1 MPTWYAM
8 KAVRF
13 YGAGK
18 PLKLEDAEIPKI
30 SDEEVLVRVKAAGIC
45 HTDLHFLDGTLAPW
59 KGSLPLTLGHEV
71 AGEIE
76 SVGKKVRRFRKGER
90 VVVNN
95 GVSCGKCKYCKV
107 GRENLCVE
115 LDQLGFTLDGGYAE
129 YMKAPERTLVRL
141 PEEVTYEDGALLPCG
156 VASSYHA
163 LMDIARL
170 RKGETLLINGTGGLG
185 SGAIQIAKTAGAKVI
200 AVDVI
205 DEKLGMAKRLGA
217 DEMVN
222 SRSEDLGGAVKR
234 ITGGQGVD
242 VALELVGT
250 SAAMRNALGALGKT
264 GRYVIVGYTKEM
276 LEASPLNLVI
286 LEAEIRGVV
295 AYTMKDLQAVV
306 RLVQKGKLK
315 PVVARKFSLGEVS
328 SALELLR
335 QGSIAGRSIA
345 VP

>member
-1 MPTWYAM
+1 M

-18 PLKLEDAEIPKI
+18 PLKLEDVEIPKI

-59 KGSLPLTLGHEV
+59 KGSLPMTLGHEV

-76 SVGKKVRRFRKGER
+76 SVGKKVKGFRKEER

-95 GVSCGKCKYCKV
+95 GVSCGKCKYCKM

-129 YMKAPERTLVRL
+129 YMKAPQRTLVRL
-141 PEEVTYEDGALLPCG
+141 PKEVTYEEGALLPCG

-200 AVDVI
+200 AVDVV
-205 DEKLGMAKRLGA
+205 DEKLAMAKRLGA
-217 DEMVN
+217 DEVVN
-222 SRSEDLGGAVKR
+222 SKSEDLGGAVKR

-250 SAAMRNALGALGKT
+250 STAMRNALGALGKT

-276 LEASPLNLVI
+276 LEANPLILVI

-306 RLVQKGKLK
+306 RLAQTGKLK

-328 SALELLR
+328 SALELLK
-335 QGSIAGRSIA
+335 QGSIAGRSVA

>member
-1 MPTWYAM
+1 V

-18 PLKLEDAEIPKI
+18 SLKLEDVEIPKI
-30 SDEEVLVRVKAAGIC
+30 SDTEVLVKVKAAGIC

-71 AGEIE
+71 AGEID
-76 SVGKKVRRFRKGER
+76 SVGKKVTRFRKGER

-95 GVSCGKCKYCKV
+95 GVSCGKCKYCKK
-107 GRENLCVE
+107 GRENLCLE

-129 YMKAPERTLVRL
+129 YMKAPERTLLRL
-141 PEEVTYEDGALLPCG
+141 PKGASYETGALLPCG

-163 LMDIARL
+163 LMDIAQL

-205 DEKLGMAKRLGA
+205 DEKLEMAKRLGA
-217 DEMVN
+217 DEAVN
-222 SRSEDLGGAVKR
+222 SKTQDLGDTVKR
-234 ITGGQGVD
+234 ATEGRGVD

-250 SAAMRNALGALGKT
+250 SAAMRNALGTLGKT
-264 GRYVIVGYTKEM
+264 GRYVIVGYTKDM
-276 LEASPLNLVI
+276 LEVAPLNLVI
-286 LEAEIRGVV
+286 LEAQIRGAV
-295 AYTMKDLQAVV
+295 AYTMKDLQAVL
-306 RLVQKGKLK
+306 RLVQRGKLK
-315 PVVARKFSLGEVS
+315 PVVARKFGLDEVS

>member
-1 MPTWYAM
+1 M

-18 PLKLEDAEIPKI
+18 PLKLEDVDIPKI
-30 SDEEVLVRVKAAGIC
+30 SDEEVLVRVKGAGIC

-59 KGSLPLTLGHEV
+59 KGSLPMTLGHEV
-71 AGEIE
+71 AGEID
-76 SVGKKVRRFRKGER
+76 SVGKKVRRFRKGDR
-90 VVVNN
+90 VVINN
-95 GVSCGKCKYCKV
+95 GVSCGKCKYCKM

-129 YMKAPERTLVRL
+129 YMRAPERTLVSL
-141 PEEVTYEDGALLPCG
+141 PKEVAYEEGALLPCG

-185 SGAIQIAKTAGAKVI
+185 SSAIQIAKTAGAKVI

-217 DEMVN
+217 DETVN
-222 SRSEDLGGAVKR
+222 PKSEDLGDAVKR
-234 ITGGQGVD
+234 VTGGKGVD

-250 SAAMRNALGALGKT
+250 SAAMRSALGALGKT

-286 LEAEIRGVV
+286 LEAEVRGVV

-306 RLVQKGKLK
+306 RLVQRGKLK
-315 PVVARKFSLGEVS
+315 PVVARKFGLDEVS

-335 QGSIAGRSIA
+335 QGSIAGRSVA

>member
-1 MPTWYAM
+1 M

-18 PLKLEDAEIPKI
+18 LLKVEDIEIPKI
-30 SDEEVLVRVKAAGIC
+30 SDHDVLVKVRGAGIC
-45 HTDLHFLDGTLAPW
+45 HTDLHFLDGTLVPW

-76 SVGKKVRRFRKGER
+76 SVGGKVARFRKGDR

-95 GVSCGKCKYCKV
+95 GVSCGKCKYCKI

-129 YMKAPERTLVRL
+129 YMKAPERTLLRL
-141 PEEVTYEDGALLPCG
+141 PKEVTYEEGALLPCG

-163 LMDIARL
+163 LMGIARI

-185 SGAIQIAKTAGAKVI
+185 SSALQIAKIAGAKVI
-200 AVDVI
+200 AVDLI
-205 DEKLGMAKRLGA
+205 DEKLEMAKRLGA
-217 DEMVN
+217 DETVN
-222 SRSEDLGGAVKR
+222 PKTQDLGDAVKR

-250 SAAMRNALGALGKT
+250 SSAMRTALGTLGKT
-264 GRYVIVGYTKEM
+264 GRYVVVGYTKDL
-276 LEASPLNLVI
+276 LEASPLTLVI
-286 LEAEIRGVV
+286 LEAEVRGVV

-306 RLVQKGKLK
+306 RLVQRGKLK
-315 PVVARKFSLGEVS
+315 PVVTRKFGLDEVG

-335 QGSIAGRSIA
+335 QGSIMGRSLA

>member
-1 MPTWYAM
+1 MRA
-8 KAVRF
+8 ARF

-18 PLKLEDAEIPKI
+18 PLKIEDVEIPKI
-30 SDEEVLVRVKAAGIC
+30 SDEEVLVRVKGAGIC
-45 HTDLHFLDGTLAPW
+45 HTDLHFLDGTLVPW

-76 SVGKKVRRFRKGER
+76 SVGRKVRRFRKGER

-95 GVSCGKCKYCKV
+95 GVSCGKCKYCKM

-141 PEEVTYEDGALLPCG
+141 PKEVTFEEGALLPCG

-163 LMDIARL
+163 LMDIAQL

-185 SGAIQIAKTAGAKVI
+185 SSAVQIAKVAGAKII
-200 AVDVI
+200 AVDVV
-205 DEKLGMAKRLGA
+205 DEKLEMAKKLGA
-217 DEMVN
+217 DETVN
-222 SRSEDLGGAVKR
+222 PRTQDLGEAVKR
-234 ITGGQGVD
+234 FTGGQGVD

-250 SAAMRNALGALGKT
+250 SAAGRAALGTLGKT
-264 GRYVIVGYTKEM
+264 GRYVIVGYTKEA
-276 LEASPLNLVI
+276 LEATPLILVI
-286 LEAEIRGVV
+286 LEAQIRGVV

-306 RLVQKGKLK
+306 RLVQRGRLK
-315 PVVARKFSLGEVS
+315 PVVARKFGLDELS
-328 SALELLR
+328 SALDLLR
-335 QGSIAGRSIA
+335 QGSITGRSVA